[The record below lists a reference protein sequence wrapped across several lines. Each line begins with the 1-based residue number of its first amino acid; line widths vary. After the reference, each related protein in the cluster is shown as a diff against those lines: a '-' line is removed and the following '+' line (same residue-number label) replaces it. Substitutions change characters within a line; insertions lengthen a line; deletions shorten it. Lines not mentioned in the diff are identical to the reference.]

1 MSLNRVAENHCSG
14 WSPPIWCCNQKRE
27 RRRERNLEAG
37 EVVMTEATCGCG
49 RMCFTFFTTGL
60 LINVETWRSLVLE
73 ETTWDERVTV
83 QQQPL
88 TSDVC
93 CSDKSGWDSQ
103 GGAATCLRLV
113 QLLVEERQHE
123 GPSCWFLQQNVHL
136 FCPACKRLWFVKPIQ
151 VLNIRW
157 GKNELKLAS
166 VRVTIT
172 F

>member
-14 WSPPIWCCNQKRE
+14 WSPPTWCCNQKRE
-27 RRRERNLEAG
+27 EEEEKKREKPGSRWSRDDRSH
-37 EVVMTEATCGCG
+37 V
-49 RMCFTFFTTGL
+49 RMWPNVFHILYDGSFIQF
-60 LINVETWRSLVLE
+60 NVETWRSLVLE
-73 ETTWDERVTV
+73 ETTSDERVTV
-83 QQQPL
+83 QQRPL

-136 FCPACKRLWFVKPIQ
+136 FCPACKQLWF

-157 GKNELKLAS
+157 RKNQLRLVS